1 MDKYTAMLETYIS
14 NTGAYTKLEWANAIH
29 DFLEEFNVPTGPMI
43 NLLAALT
50 SAESNEKHATQLFLN
65 KFNSEQGIV

>member
-1 MDKYTAMLETYIS
+1 MDKYVTIVETFLGGGGNLTDADYV
-14 NTGAYTKLEWANAIH
+14 NAIH
-29 DFLEEFNVPTGPMI
+29 DFLKEFNVPTGPMI

-50 SAESNEKHATQLFLN
+50 SAESNEKHAAQLFLN